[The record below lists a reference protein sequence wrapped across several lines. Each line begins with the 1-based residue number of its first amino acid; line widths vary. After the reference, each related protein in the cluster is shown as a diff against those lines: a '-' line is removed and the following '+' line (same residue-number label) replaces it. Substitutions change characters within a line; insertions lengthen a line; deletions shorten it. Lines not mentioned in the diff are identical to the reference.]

1 MKRGDDGG
9 MDVTAVQALRTE
21 TEKAETGLGKEIV
34 IWAHDEQ
41 VYEAAPRTG
50 RRERHLLSRQY
61 VLQSLQGFRSAGRT
75 EWQLTSSQNYRRIH
89 FEHCYRLKTQQTD
102 FTRLSGLYTGINPS
116 C

>member
-1 MKRGDDGG
+1 MPSHAASLGTIAGGRNPASSYLKKPVAPSVKRGDDGG

-50 RRERHLLSRQY
+50 RRDGICCHASICCSHSRASALL
-61 VLQSLQGFRSAGRT
+61 
-75 EWQLTSSQNYRRIH
+75 I
-89 FEHCYRLKTQQTD
+89 
-102 FTRLSGLYTGINPS
+102 
-116 C
+116 